1 MITSDTNQSRYI
13 PRISEETFILEK
25 LKERVANLNPE
36 IDTEWVGIVEKEVG
50 EFGESELLG
59 HILFQLVYSYSEDRF
74 IVKSKHLDIYN
85 SLFPKGKVTENN
97 KYYCK
102 LFDDVIIEEDIPY
115 YFVYEWENSVDK
127 QIESFEDKIKTLK
140 LNIKQ
145 SLLKV
150 PKNDFIGL
158 ELKRFHLSGV
168 EMQKSKTNIS
178 QKILKEL
185 KKEIER
191 QIECFLTLSE
201 SPYYQTHWFA
211 YDLIAFYDFN
221 YLSKTDKEKL
231 TEFTIGT
238 CLELM
243 KGREVN
249 SNSLLKLLDTNLLSL
264 DSLYVVFQNSNFKK
278 LKVNEQ
284 FLVKKITC
292 DLKNRFPSGIITEEE
307 IKIIMKVL
315 FHKTS
320 FIEKRKILKLIDNNV
335 LDFLKE
341 HNLISLTKSKSLKL
355 LLWLSK

>member
-1 MITSDTNQSRYI
+1 MITSNTNQSKYI
-13 PRISEETFILEK
+13 PRISEEMFILEK

-36 IDTEWVGIVEKEVG
+36 IDTEWVRIVENEVG
-50 EFGESELLG
+50 EFGEFELLG
-59 HILFQLVYSYSEDRF
+59 GLRFELVYSYSEDRF
-74 IVKSKHLDIYN
+74 IVKSKHLNIYN

-102 LFDDVIIEEDIPY
+102 LFDDVIIEADIPY

-127 QIESFEDKIKTLK
+127 QIESFKYKIKTLE
-140 LNIKQ
+140 LNIKER
-145 SLLKV
+145 LLKT

-158 ELKRFHLSGV
+158 ELKGFHLSGV
-168 EMQKSKTNIS
+168 EIQKSETTIS

-185 KKEIER
+185 KRETRR
-191 QIECFLTLSE
+191 QIECFLMLSE
-201 SPYYQTHWFA
+201 SPYYKTHWFA
-211 YDLIAFYDFN
+211 YDLIASYDFN
-221 YLSKTDKEKL
+221 YFSETDKEEL
-231 TEFTIGT
+231 TKFVVRT

-264 DSLYVVFQNSNFKK
+264 DSLYIIFQKPTFNK
-278 LKVNEQ
+278 LKINEK
-284 FLVKKITC
+284 FLINKIT
-292 DLKNRFPSGIITEEE
+292 LNVKERFLSGTITEEE

-320 FIEKRKILKLIDNNV
+320 FVEKRKVLKLMDNDV
-335 LDFLKE
+335 LSFLKE
-341 HNLISLTKSKSLKL
+341 HNLMSLTKSKSLKL